1 MVHGL
6 VIIVIQGQTGQIVL
20 RPARVPVT
28 TVCDLEGGTGLDG
41 GPDELVHTVL
51 GLVQEGGPLQ
61 AGLGLV
67 AHEGDEGGAIVLVMT
82 ELTVV
87 IGKSDLPSIVYYA
100 TAAVT

>member
-20 RPARVPVT
+20 RPVWVPVP

-82 ELTVV
+82 DLSIV
-87 IGKSDLPSIVYYA
+87 IGKSDLPSIVYYV
-100 TAAVT
+100 TAAVS

>member
-20 RPARVPVT
+20 RPARIPIP
-28 TVCDLEGGTGLDG
+28 TVCDLERGTGLDC

-82 ELTVV
+82 DLTVV
-87 IGKSDLPSIVYYA
+87 VRESDLPSIVYYA